1 MSNTDFMKS
10 ALELGT
16 SGFMLLIVLMLT
28 FKMYKIFEKIPE
40 KFDLLTQRLE
50 ESNKDLSSQLIKTA
64 IIQESILSIIKETIV
79 SVNNNTLKM
88 VALENKIENSYEKIQ
103 EISKKT
109 DDTIEE
115 IRDLNSKFLI
125 KKTIEE
131 MPNQM
136 DGKKVV

>member
-1 MSNTDFMKS
+1 MNNTDFMKS

-50 ESNKDLSSQLIKTA
+50 ESNKELSNQLIKTA

-88 VALENKIENSYEKIQ
+88 VVLENKIENSYEKIQ
-103 EISKKT
+103 EIAKKT
-109 DDTIEE
+109 DDTIDE
-115 IRDLNSKFLI
+115 IRELSNNLAI
-125 KKTIEE
+125 KNCIEQDRKT
-131 MPNQM
+131 
-136 DGKKVV
+136 KK